1 MPKRSFDEAV
11 RVKSPC
17 SESWGEM
24 TGNDKVRFCSH
35 CSKDVNDLS
44 KLTRRE
50 AMRLVRRAKGG
61 ICIRYEMHP
70 IKRTPVFASR
80 VGRAARRVGLTA
92 GVVTA
97 SIAMADAAYAQGDI
111 RAFETVRAE
120 QTERTGASGSS
131 ISGIVADSAGAVI
144 PFAVVSLSNLGTHEY
159 KAVNATAEG
168 YYEFKD
174 LPPGSYSL
182 KFEAGGFELKQIEN
196 LSLGEAS
203 SVRRDMRLEVQQL
216 TETVEVKAGDGVE
229 SWVTVGL
236 MVTTTT
242 EVERNALVAAVL
254 DEDLEQVQTLIRNGA
269 KLNAR
274 DRSLDG
280 MTPLH
285 AAIETGNIEIM
296 QLLLAH
302 GAKPNARDFQKRTPL
317 MVMDEDADKEMVRI
331 LLSYGANIRL
341 SDSGRNTV
349 LHHFAAFD
357 EPEMMRF
364 LIEYGADPNA
374 RNKKGTTPLMIAAS
388 GENLEAMRV
397 LMESGA
403 DVRSV
408 TKKRK
413 SAWDLAGGD
422 DARALLET
430 FGWVGV
436 SRP

>member
-1 MPKRSFDEAV
+1 
-11 RVKSPC
+11 
-17 SESWGEM
+17 
-24 TGNDKVRFCSH
+24 
-35 CSKDVNDLS
+35 
-44 KLTRRE
+44 
-50 AMRLVRRAKGG
+50 
-61 ICIRYEMHP
+61 
-70 IKRTPVFASR
+70 
-80 VGRAARRVGLTA
+80 
-92 GVVTA
+92 
-97 SIAMADAAYAQGDI
+97 MADAAYAQGDI

-120 QTERTGASGSS
+120 QTEKPGVSGST
-131 ISGIVADSAGAVI
+131 ISGYVADSAGAVI

-168 YYEFKD
+168 FYEFKD
-174 LPPGSYSL
+174 LTPGSYSL

-216 TETVEVKAGDGVE
+216 AETVEVKAGDEVE
-229 SWVTVGL
+229 SWVTVGI

-254 DEDLEQVQTLIRNGA
+254 DEDLEQAQTLIRNGA

-274 DRSLDG
+274 DKSLDG

-285 AAIETGNIEIM
+285 AAIETGNIGIM
-296 QLLLAH
+296 QILLAH

-317 MVMDEDADKEMVRI
+317 MVMDEDADREMVRI

-341 SDSGRNTV
+341 VDSGKNTV

-364 LIEYGADPNA
+364 LIEHGADPNA

-397 LMESGA
+397 LMEGGA
-403 DVRSV
+403 DVRTV

-422 DARALLET
+422 DARTLLES